1 MDKELKEYL
10 EWQGIEADSLED
22 AKKKFPLKYTTEE
35 QFLKDPEK
43 RGKVTGITVG
53 SIHTG
58 ITRIG
63 RAYGVEFTK
72 EEAKDKTPE
81 DLADMIFKKHVDQ
94 YEAKLAELKKVAEA
108 GSDDKVK
115 ELQTRY
121 EKLEAKSKEYK
132 SAWETSVAEMENKTR
147 ENEEKLKGVKLEFVK
162 NNVWGSVK
170 FDPTVDPLKRKG
182 FEATIKENFVI
193 DLDENDKPVI
203 RNKDGK
209 QIINP
214 QKHDQ
219 FLSVEEVLQL
229 EADKAGLT
237 AKNKDA
243 GRPAPIF
250 GAPTNH
256 PKGNEPIQGRKMAAR
271 AKV

>member
-1 MDKELKEYL
+1 MDLKEFM
-10 EWQGIEADSLED
+10 EWLGVDGEKPED
-22 AKKKFPLKYTTEE
+22 IKANFAKKYVTED
-35 QFLKDPEK
+35 QFFKDPE
-43 RGKVTGITVG
+43 RLSKVTGKTVG

-63 RAYGVEFTK
+63 KAYGVEFTK

-115 ELQTRY
+115 ELQARY
-121 EKLEAKSKEYK
+121 EKLENKAKEYE
-132 SAWETSVAEMENKTR
+132 SAWKTSVSESENKVK
-147 ENEEKLKGVKLEFVK
+147 EYEEKIKGVKLDFVK
-162 NNVWGSVK
+162 NSVWGSVK

-182 FEATIKENFVI
+182 FEATIKENFII

-250 GAPTNH
+250 GTPTSH
-256 PKGNEPIQGRKMAAR
+256 PKGTEPIQGRKMAAR

>member
-1 MDKELKEYL
+1 MDLKEFM
-10 EWQGIEADSLED
+10 EWLGVDGEKPED
-22 AKKKFPLKYTTEE
+22 IKANFAKKYVTED
-35 QFLKDPEK
+35 QFFKDPE
-43 RGKVTGITVG
+43 RLSKVTGKTVG

-63 RAYGVEFTK
+63 KAYGVEFTK

-108 GSDDKVK
+108 GNDDKVK
-115 ELQTRY
+115 ELQSQLEKTRLKNS
-121 EKLEAKSKEYK
+121 EFESAWKGAVAELEAKTK
-132 SAWETSVAEMENKTR
+132 